1 MRTAR
6 DARVSVVFATSG
18 SARLAYSSDGSGEPV
33 LLVHAGVT
41 DRRSWKYLT
50 PRLVPDHRVVA
61 YDQRGFGESTYEPE
75 SWSRVDDAVAVLDA
89 AGIERAAVVGCSMGG
104 GTAIDLTLAL
114 PDRVS
119 KLVLIAA
126 SASGAPWLEEY
137 PEPYRDLVAKVE
149 AAEETGDIDET
160 NRLEAWLWLDGAAA
174 PEGRVAGADRELFLT
189 MNRIALANDDPGE
202 LRRPEPVWDRLGEI
216 GVPTLILSG
225 DLDLP
230 DQLPVDQGM
239 AERIPDSRYV
249 ALPGVAHLP
258 HLEND
263 EACLAAITEF
273 LKP

>member
-1 MRTAR
+1 M
-6 DARVSVVFATSG
+6 FATSG
-18 SARLAYSSDGSGEPV
+18 SARLAYSSEGAGEPV
-33 LLVHAGVT
+33 LLIHAGVT

-61 YDQRGFGESTYEPE
+61 YDQRGYGESTYEPE

-104 GTAIDLTLAL
+104 GTALDLTLAH

-119 KLVLIAA
+119 RLVLIAA

-137 PEPYRDLVAKVE
+137 PEPYAELVAKLE
-149 AAEETGDIDET
+149 AAEEAEDVDET
-160 NRLEAWLWLDGAAA
+160 NRLEAWLWLDGAPA
-174 PEGRVAGADRELFLT
+174 PEGRVGGADRELFLE
-189 MNRIALANDDPGE
+189 MNRIALSNPDPGE
-202 LRRPEPVWDRLGEI
+202 LRRPEPVWDRLSEI
-216 GVPTLILSG
+216 AVPTLVMSG

-230 DQLPVDQGM
+230 DQATVEQGM
-239 AERIPDSRYV
+239 VERIPDARLV

-258 HLEND
+258 QLEND
-263 EACLAAITEF
+263 EACLTAITEF